1 MDYLSYI
8 AVESMDVEPGN
19 IAGVAVRTLKDLTF
33 RRTAPDLWA
42 TPAWLDSGLSTLE
55 QLFRLRIERRLLEE
69 QHRLL
74 AEELRT
80 TSQRVNLFEKVKIP
94 ECRENIRRINIFIG
108 DENTS
113 AVVRSKIAK
122 GKSVKKAHPAYG
134 DGDQIVVG
142 EAMDLRLRRL
152 MDFGLQG
159 VEAYYSGFTP
169 VLRKAMLAFA
179 EKYGLY
185 VTAGSDYHGQ
195 NKMIELGDTGLDRA
209 SDGPGGLTRFI
220 RKMLEKL

>member
-1 MDYLSYI
+1 MGKVKNTKTELKAQRDALKRYQRYLPTLQLKKQQLQLEIRKVDQAVADKRAEEEAARDNLSSWVKLYADDMDYLSYI
-8 AVESMDVEPGN
+8 AVESMEVEPGN

-42 TPAWLDSGLSTLE
+42 TPAWIDSGLSTLE

-122 GKSVKKAHPAYG
+122 GKSVKKAQSAEAGEG
-134 DGDQIVVG
+134 D
-142 EAMDLRLRRL
+142 A
-152 MDFGLQG
+152 
-159 VEAYYSGFTP
+159 A
-169 VLRKAMLAFA
+169 
-179 EKYGLY
+179 
-185 VTAGSDYHGQ
+185 
-195 NKMIELGDTGLDRA
+195 
-209 SDGPGGLTRFI
+209 
-220 RKMLEKL
+220 

>member
-1 MDYLSYI
+1 MGKVKNTKTELKAQRDALKRYQRYLPTLQLKKQQLQLEIRKVDQAVADKQAEEKAARDNLSGWVKLYADDMDYLSYLS
-8 AVESMDVEPGN
+8 VESMEVEPGN

-42 TPAWLDSGLSTLE
+42 TPAWLDAGLATLE
-55 QLFRLRIERRLLEE
+55 KLFRLRIERRLLEE

-122 GKSVKKAHPAYG
+122 GKSVKKAQAQESG
-134 DGDQIVVG
+134 EG
-142 EAMDLRLRRL
+142 EA
-152 MDFGLQG
+152 
-159 VEAYYSGFTP
+159 A
-169 VLRKAMLAFA
+169 
-179 EKYGLY
+179 
-185 VTAGSDYHGQ
+185 
-195 NKMIELGDTGLDRA
+195 
-209 SDGPGGLTRFI
+209 
-220 RKMLEKL
+220 

>member
-1 MDYLSYI
+1 MAKVKNTKTELKAQRDSLKRYQRYLPTLQLKKQQLQLEIRKVDQAVAEKRAEEEGARAALSGWVKLYADGLDYLSWLS
-8 AVESMDVEPGN
+8 VEAMEVEPGN
-19 IAGVAVRTLKDLTF
+19 IAGVAIRTLKDLTF

-122 GKSVKKAHPAYG
+122 GKSVKKAQAAEAGEG
-134 DGDQIVVG
+134 D
-142 EAMDLRLRRL
+142 A
-152 MDFGLQG
+152 
-159 VEAYYSGFTP
+159 A
-169 VLRKAMLAFA
+169 
-179 EKYGLY
+179 
-185 VTAGSDYHGQ
+185 
-195 NKMIELGDTGLDRA
+195 
-209 SDGPGGLTRFI
+209 
-220 RKMLEKL
+220 